1 MEENIEG
8 NQKNNVLISQISLR
22 DSIFT
27 KDNIKYDIIIKY
39 PEGSSLR
46 NYNDDQ
52 YPVIPFCWDEDS
64 IKNDINFQ
72 NILKNGNINHNKAEQ
87 IENNNA
93 KENNSEENNDKKS
106 NIENNELNKN
116 INDFNFQNQSIEL
129 KDKIFVL
136 NSQSEQNDDIK
147 NINNDINKNNEEL
160 DIEKN
165 NIINKDNNENNIELE
180 NGKNKIINIDNTDMN
195 FNQEK
200 EENKNIDK
208 DNINLNIKQ
217 ENGEKEINELN
228 FDNVENSKNNQD
240 TQKNFEINN
249 LNSLEIENDANKE
262 KNIDNES
269 INQNQNNQELNHKK
283 ENGLE
288 NKYNENMLE
297 TKSQKGSQND
307 NKDLNEDI
315 EFNINI
321 DNKNS
326 LEKKDAFS
334 QTKNKENG
342 LLNEIHNENNG
353 EIKNENNEYFEQ
365 KLKSG
370 NQTLDSDENPNNKKV
385 RRNKNY
391 NQKILNNKNLLIQ
404 NKDNIQNKSQK
415 RQKNKDKKNLNKMLL
430 EKEMNEIKKK
440 LEQKKKRKEKKEKES
455 EKAANDYI
463 KFKNKILD
471 ENYQNIYQKQLSKE
485 TNSNRLSLENDD
497 IYEKFNT
504 PSNND
509 ICSQLLKSTM
519 NNEKQLLLVP
529 YAKKKEKIKKTFNT
543 IAKLNG
549 VSYSEF
555 RVIKG
560 TEMDNNNIYN
570 IIRDDDRKSLSKRK
584 DYSETNSARRSNY
597 SNFYKFKGDNSDFK
611 L

>member
-72 NILKNGNINHNKAEQ
+72 NILKNGNINHNTTEQ
-87 IENNNA
+87 IENNNV
-93 KENNSEENNDKKS
+93 KGNNSEENNEKKS

-147 NINNDINKNNEEL
+147 NINNDINKNNEEI

-283 ENGLE
+283 ENGLK
-288 NKYNENMLE
+288 NKVNENMLE
-297 TKSQKGSQND
+297 TKSQKESQND

-342 LLNEIHNENNG
+342 LLNEIHNESKG

-404 NKDNIQNKSQK
+404 NEDNIQNKSQK
-415 RQKNKDKKNLNKMLL
+415 RQKNKDKKNLNKMFL

-463 KFKNKILD
+463 KFKNKILN

-485 TNSNRLSLENDD
+485 TNSNRLSLENDG

>member
-8 NQKNNVLISQISLR
+8 NVKNNVLISQISLR

-72 NILKNGNINHNKAEQ
+72 NILKNGNINHNTTEQ
-87 IENNNA
+87 IENNNV
-93 KENNSEENNDKKS
+93 KGNNSEENNEKKS

-147 NINNDINKNNEEL
+147 NIDNDINKNNEEL

-283 ENGLE
+283 ENGLK
-288 NKYNENMLE
+288 NKVNENMLE
-297 TKSQKGSQND
+297 TKSQKESQND
-307 NKDLNEDI
+307 NKVLNEDI

-342 LLNEIHNENNG
+342 LLNEIHNESKG

-404 NKDNIQNKSQK
+404 NEDNIQNKSQK
-415 RQKNKDKKNLNKMLL
+415 RQKNKDKKNLNKMFL

-463 KFKNKILD
+463 KFKNKILN

-485 TNSNRLSLENDD
+485 TNSNRLSLENDG

-509 ICSQLLKSTM
+509 ICSQLLKATI
-519 NNEKQLLLVP
+519 NNEKKLLLVP

>member
-136 NSQSEQNDDIK
+136 NSQSEQNDDSK

-283 ENGLE
+283 ENGLK
-288 NKYNENMLE
+288 NKVNENMLE
-297 TKSQKGSQND
+297 TKSQKESQND

-342 LLNEIHNENNG
+342 LLNEIHNESKG

-404 NKDNIQNKSQK
+404 NEDNIQNKSQK
-415 RQKNKDKKNLNKMLL
+415 RQKNKDKKNLNKMFL

-463 KFKNKILD
+463 KFKNKILN